1 MVAHFLRVHLQALT
15 GPGEACSSFF
25 SEVMAYIKQLLSLF
39 SIFKHVKIACEPQ
52 SSWGIRALCAS
63 PVPRPSPVNQR
74 HLRREGR
81 KKSPILES
89 VSFLNHSKPSV
100 LNSFQLPAH
109 QMHSAILGDNFRLIF
124 LCCFQ
129 SSQGKNIDIR
139 DVPCLYWLLWEMSE
153 DSKHLKS
160 PVTLQRFM
168 CQGNENEH

>member
-1 MVAHFLRVHLQALT
+1 MFQKHKGDETPQLHMVAHFLRVHLQALT

-124 LCCFQ
+124 YAAFKVRREKILISETCHAFIGY
-129 SSQGKNIDIR
+129 SGK
-139 DVPCLYWLLWEMSE
+139 CLRTAS
-153 DSKHLKS
+153 
-160 PVTLQRFM
+160 T
-168 CQGNENEH
+168 